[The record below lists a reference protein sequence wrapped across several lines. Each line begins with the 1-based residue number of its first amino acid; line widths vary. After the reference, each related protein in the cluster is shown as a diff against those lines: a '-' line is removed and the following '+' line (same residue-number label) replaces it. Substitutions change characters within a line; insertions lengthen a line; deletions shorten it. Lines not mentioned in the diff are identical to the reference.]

1 MNEYYYCVVKAKLK
15 EVDDGEQKTVVLDI
29 PFKLYSQVIRDGNK
43 DVTYGGRVKDR
54 DVLAVVA
61 VKSED
66 KEALQKWAG
75 YIGDTWESVKKSKT
89 YTDNFTVK
97 VSDVKRQVDET
108 GKVKEYVGLDK
119 DEPFKFSEWCEEK
132 L

>member
-15 EVDDGEQKTVVLDI
+15 EIDEDGVKRVVIDI

-43 DVTYGGRVKDR
+43 DVTYSGRVKDR

-66 KEALQKWAG
+66 KEALQNWIG
-75 YIGDTWESVKKSKT
+75 YIGDTWESVKKSKD
-89 YTDNFTVK
+89 YTDSFTIK
-97 VSDVKRQVDET
+97 IADVKRTVDELGT
-108 GKVKEYVGLDK
+108 ITEYVGLDK
-119 DEPFKFSEWCEEK
+119 DEPFKFSEWCEIK
-132 L
+132 